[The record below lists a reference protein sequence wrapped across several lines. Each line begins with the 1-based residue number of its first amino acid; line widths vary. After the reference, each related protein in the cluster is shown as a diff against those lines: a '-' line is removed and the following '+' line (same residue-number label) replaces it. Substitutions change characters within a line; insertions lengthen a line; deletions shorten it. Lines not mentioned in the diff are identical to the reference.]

1 MGPLQ
6 GGLACFRDP
15 KTPQQEILSNREHFK
30 KFSKTEIFTSKSWFF
45 DNKKTL
51 YELIRVQT
59 RLTMIVDH
67 SFAKDSS
74 KETKN

>member
-1 MGPLQ
+1 MQ
-6 GGLACFRDP
+6 IMDIDNK
-15 KTPQQEILSNREHFK
+15 KTLYELKRL
-30 KFSKTEIFTSKSWFF
+30 SKTEIFTSKSWFF

-67 SFAKDSS
+67 SVA
-74 KETKN
+74 